1 MIIEIVKKE
10 FKFGGKKYKNH
21 IFYDV
26 KHVEE
31 VKEWVT
37 DMGSESGLLNL
48 PEFNLI
54 AFNDEAESLAF
65 ATKFS

>member
-10 FKFGGKKYKNH
+10 FKFGGKKYKSH

-31 VKEWVT
+31 VKEWVKEQ
-37 DMGSESGLLNL
+37 ESDLLNL
-48 PEFNLI
+48 PDFNLI
-54 AFNDEAESLAF
+54 AFNDDAESLAF

>member
-26 KHVEE
+26 RHVEE
-31 VKEWVT
+31 VKEWVKEQ
-37 DMGSESGLLNL
+37 ESDLLNL
-48 PEFNLI
+48 PDFNLI